1 MEGALIGGPK
11 SWGGWL
17 PPGILQVGSAEE
29 LTERNWD
36 ILAFA
41 GDGGSMPQTVAC
53 RVALVPGNGCGDLTG
68 LQAETVVTWGL
79 SPRDSLTL
87 SSLSDPVLCVQ
98 RALPRPDG
106 GMVEPQE
113 LPLPQLPAPAEQM
126 LPLLGLWL
134 LRMPLTKLVFPW

>member
-1 MEGALIGGPK
+1 MEGAMIGGPR
-11 SWGGWL
+11 SWSGWL
-17 PPGILQVGSAEE
+17 PPGILQVDTVQE
-29 LTERNWD
+29 LKETNWE

-41 GDGGSMPQTVAC
+41 GGGGGIPREVVC
-53 RVALVPGNGCGDLTG
+53 RVALVPGNACGDLAG
-68 LQAETVVTWGL
+68 LQAEAVVTWGL

-106 GMVEPQE
+106 GVVEPQE
-113 LPLPQLPAPAEQM
+113 LPLPRLPAPAEQL

>member
-1 MEGALIGGPK
+1 MEGALIGGPQ

>member
-1 MEGALIGGPK
+1 MEGALIGGPQ

-36 ILAFA
+36 ILAFV
-41 GDGGSMPQTVAC
+41 GDGGSMPQTVSC
-53 RVALVPGNGCGDLTG
+53 RVALVPGNGCVDLTG
-68 LQAETVVTWGL
+68 VQAETVVTWGL

-106 GMVEPQE
+106 GVVEPQE
-113 LPLPQLPAPAEQM
+113 LPLPRLPAPAEQM